1 MIDIIVIG
9 AGHAGTES
17 ALAASRLGL
26 KVELITMTLDSIG
39 EMSCNPAIGGIAK
52 GHLVREIDSLGGV
65 MGRAIDDT
73 ALQFRTLNA
82 SKGAAVRSTRA
93 QADRDLYAK
102 RISTAL
108 EEDENITLREG
119 LVQEIL
125 VSKKSDPIEVRGVR
139 LEGGQEILAK
149 AVVITAGTF
158 LCGLM
163 HTGHKTTEGGR
174 AGAGSSNALSES
186 LKNIGLELGRLKT
199 GTCPRLDT
207 KTIDYSS
214 LEEQKGEAEARPF
227 SAINKKVTEDQLS
240 CFITYTNDVTHGIIR
255 ENMDLSPLYS
265 GKISGTGPR
274 YCPSI
279 EDKVVKFPDRER
291 HQIFLE
297 PEGRTTDWVYPN
309 GLSTSMPAD
318 VQLEFLRS
326 IKGLENVEIIRP
338 GYAVEYDFVLPTQLY
353 PTLETKLVSGL
364 YTAGQI
370 NGSSGYEEAAAQGL
384 MAGANAAL
392 KILGRPPLVFER
404 FEAYIGVLIDD
415 LVTKGTEEPYRL
427 FTSRAEYRLLLR
439 EDNVENRLRGRA
451 YEAGLIDEKTL
462 QAYNERRLLIE
473 KTIEWLSNT
482 KISPSAKT
490 VQLVEEASLG
500 ELKKQ
505 LTLKEILR
513 RPHAS
518 LKSIHLVAP
527 APEELALKKLTKEQ
541 IFAIETEVK
550 YEGYITRQLEEVRR
564 SKQTEKMK
572 IPEALEYG
580 KVPGLSTE
588 VREKLMRVRPL
599 SIGQAGRIPG
609 ITPAA
614 ITMLMVYLKSI
625 SR

>member
-1 MIDIIVIG
+1 RKTKEII
-9 AGHAGTES
+9 S
-17 ALAASRLGL
+17 A
-26 KVELITMTLDSIG
+26 
-39 EMSCNPAIGGIAK
+39 NF
-52 GHLVREIDSLGGV
+52 
-65 MGRAIDDT
+65 
-73 ALQFRTLNA
+73 Q
-82 SKGAAVRSTRA
+82 RS
-93 QADRDLYAK
+93 
-102 RISTAL
+102 
-108 EEDENITLREG
+108 
-119 LVQEIL
+119 
-125 VSKKSDPIEVRGVR
+125 PIFS
-139 LEGGQEILAK
+139 GQIQ
-149 AVVITAGTF
+149 
-158 LCGLM
+158 
-163 HTGHKTTEGGR
+163 
-174 AGAGSSNALSES
+174 S
-186 LKNIGLELGRLKT
+186 
-199 GTCPRLDT
+199 
-207 KTIDYSS
+207 
-214 LEEQKGEAEARPF
+214 
-227 SAINKKVTEDQLS
+227 
-240 CFITYTNDVTHGIIR
+240 
-255 ENMDLSPLYS
+255 
-265 GKISGTGPR
+265 TGPR

-279 EDKVVKFPDRER
+279 EAKYHRFADKER